1 MSDKAI
7 AVEYKPN
14 SCLCRLRQ
22 SMRVCSNKR
31 GKDSFFKD
39 DFFQDGKDSLNDA
52 KKLFAQGEKLL
63 QKGQFQQ
70 GQRLFKQA
78 EQQLRQ
84 AKQQTPMQPF
94 QSSNMDFSNMDFKI
108 PKINMGGADPSWKT
122 STLAM
127 LGVGAVATFVAGELY
142 ACPISVTLD
151 RSQLP

>member
-1 MSDKAI
+1 
-7 AVEYKPN
+7 
-14 SCLCRLRQ
+14 
-22 SMRVCSNKR
+22 MRVCSNKR
-31 GKDSFFKD
+31 GRDSFFKD

-52 KKLFAQGEKLL
+52 KKLFAQGEKLF

-84 AKQQTPMQPF
+84 AQQQSPMQPF
-94 QSSNMDFSNMDFKI
+94 QSSNMDFQI

-122 STLAM
+122 STLAI
-127 LGVGAVATFVAGELY
+127 LGVGAVATFVAGELH
-142 ACPISVTLD
+142 ACPTSITLD